1 MFRCEPRPRIA
12 RNCARLSTDL
22 RRKYREPA
30 NRSIAWLIIA
40 DEKSICDER
49 ARWKR
54 KRADRTKESGFD
66 RSAANNV
73 TESRKFNHLDD
84 EERHLFVSCRSY
96 LEYDRPQIRYVSRSE
111 DSTILI
117 HEGRERK
124 EHVKERASFLRFAC
138 RGTRPPKKRKEK
150 EENDRSSVRRDGRG
164 GKNYRILG
172 REEPHAYHASTTPIR
187 IRELFVEIGIR
198 ENERSGGKVSPLW
211 WKNED
216 ERKRRETEGRVERAG
231 ERRNESVSSVL
242 ARISFSMFRGGHR
255 CSGPD
260 KPKSLRSARGTLPHS
275 GGSDISTR
283 RP

>member
-124 EHVKERASFLRFAC
+124 EHVKERAPFLRFAC
-138 RGTRPPKKRKEK
+138 RGTRLPKKRKEK
-150 EENDRSSVRRDGRG
+150 EENDRSSVRRDGG
-164 GKNYRILG
+164 GGEKTIGFWDEKNRTLTTL
-172 REEPHAYHASTTPIR
+172 RPHR
-187 IRELFVEIGIR
+187 FVF
-198 ENERSGGKVSPLW
+198 
-211 WKNED
+211 
-216 ERKRRETEGRVERAG
+216 
-231 ERRNESVSSVL
+231 ESYS
-242 ARISFSMFRGGHR
+242 
-255 CSGPD
+255 
-260 KPKSLRSARGTLPHS
+260 
-275 GGSDISTR
+275 
-283 RP
+283 

>member
-124 EHVKERASFLRFAC
+124 EHVKERAPFFRFAC

-150 EENDRSSVRRDGRG
+150 EENDRSSVRRDGG
-164 GKNYRILG
+164 GKKL
-172 REEPHAYHASTTPIR
+172 
-187 IRELFVEIGIR
+187 
-198 ENERSGGKVSPLW
+198 
-211 WKNED
+211 
-216 ERKRRETEGRVERAG
+216 
-231 ERRNESVSSVL
+231 
-242 ARISFSMFRGGHR
+242 
-255 CSGPD
+255 
-260 KPKSLRSARGTLPHS
+260 
-275 GGSDISTR
+275 SDFGTR
-283 RP
+283 RTARLPRFDHTDSYSRVIRRDWN

>member
-84 EERHLFVSCRSY
+84 EERHLFVSSRSY
-96 LEYDRPQIRYVSRSE
+96 LEYDRPQIRCLAQRGFDDPYSRR
-111 DSTILI
+111 
-117 HEGRERK
+117 EG
-124 EHVKERASFLRFAC
+124 
-138 RGTRPPKKRKEK
+138 KKRARK
-150 EENDRSSVRRDGRG
+150 RTRVFLAFCVSW
-164 GKNYRILG
+164 
-172 REEPHAYHASTTPIR
+172 HASA
-187 IRELFVEIGIR
+187 
-198 ENERSGGKVSPLW
+198 K
-211 WKNED
+211 KKK
-216 ERKRRETEGRVERAG
+216 RKRREWSIFRSSRWGGKKTIGFWDEKNRTLTTLRPHRFVF
-231 ERRNESVSSVL
+231 ESYS
-242 ARISFSMFRGGHR
+242 
-255 CSGPD
+255 
-260 KPKSLRSARGTLPHS
+260 
-275 GGSDISTR
+275 
-283 RP
+283 